1 MTLLKSSEV
10 KNRVKSLIQLVS
22 QWGWVMFM
30 AQRVSVAAGSITFAP
45 PDCFM
50 SVTCALWEPPFNC
63 EENRAPVLVLPVVR
77 CSLANISQ
85 LWAHFPLKEDGPSC
99 HHHWRSF
106 CTALSV
112 LPAKWR
118 GLFLKK
124 LGFFSQCCQVV
135 VHKGL
140 CDCWTMYYCRLI
152 SNTKH
157 FLVVPLS
164 NFDSP
169 TCWWTSQLP
178 PVYLHAK
185 LCTEQTPA
193 NPKKWIIKWI
203 PPVCGLASNETWIKW
218 FQQTGG

>member
-1 MTLLKSSEV
+1 MRLSNVYGPEGFSCCRKHNVCPSRLFHV
-10 KNRVKSLIQLVS
+10 CH
-22 QWGWVMFM
+22 M
-30 AQRVSVAAGSITFAP
+30 
-45 PDCFM
+45 CF
-50 SVTCALWEPPFNC
+50 V
-63 EENRAPVLVLPVVR
+63 RA
-77 CSLANISQ
+77 SFQ
-85 LWAHFPLKEDGPSC
+85 LWREQSTSFGAASCQVFSGKYQSTVSTLPTKGGRAFTPPS
-99 HHHWRSF
+99 
-106 CTALSV
+106 LEVVLYGSV
-112 LPAKWR
+112 SAPCQVERLVP
-118 GLFLKK
+118 KK
-124 LGFFSQCCQVV
+124 NWDFFSQCCQVV

-157 FLVVPLS
+157 FLLVPLS